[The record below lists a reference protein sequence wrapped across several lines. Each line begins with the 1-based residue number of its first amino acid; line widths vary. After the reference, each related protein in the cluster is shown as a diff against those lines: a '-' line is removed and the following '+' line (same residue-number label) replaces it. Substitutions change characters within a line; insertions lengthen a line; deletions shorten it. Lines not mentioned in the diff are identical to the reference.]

1 MGEAEALAHYAGQ
14 SAGIVTSVQPAGAI
28 IREMAE
34 EAVQA
39 SQAVR
44 AALPGRAPTSGPIG
58 GLGGRPAVV
67 RRVGAG

>member
-1 MGEAEALAHYAGQ
+1 VGEVEALAHYAGQ

-44 AALPGRAPTSGPIG
+44 DALPGRAPTSGPIG
-58 GLGGRPAVV
+58 GRGRPAVV
-67 RRVGAG
+67 RR